1 MKVSDLLEDCDCS
14 KSDSANRDDEKLA
27 LARKKTKDEIAKMRQ
42 SYAEKRR
49 ARSAETTTEA
59 LAGADG
65 KLGGTE
71 GGAKTGPAQ
80 ATGVIAKAR
89 AKGIINPK
97 GHFHKKGEDWESTKV
112 IKKVTAVNAK

>member
-42 SYAEKRR
+42 SYADKRR
-49 ARSAETTTEA
+49 ARSTEQTTEA
-59 LAGADG
+59 LVGADG
-65 KLGGTE
+65 KLGT
-71 GGAKTGPAQ
+71 GGGKKTAPAQ
-80 ATGVIAKAR
+80 SKKTIAAKRATGEIM
-89 AKGIINPK
+89 PK

-112 IKKVTAVNAK
+112 TKAK